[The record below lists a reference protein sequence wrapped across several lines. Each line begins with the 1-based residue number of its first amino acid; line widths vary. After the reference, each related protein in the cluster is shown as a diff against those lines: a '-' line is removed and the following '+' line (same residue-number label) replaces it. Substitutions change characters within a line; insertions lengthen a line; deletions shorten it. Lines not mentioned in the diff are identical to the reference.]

1 MSRTVDFKVVASY
14 GGGKRLVDRFGGED
28 AIGAG
33 LGAKLVDELKAAKR
47 ADLAGKRREA
57 VRALKRFERLA
68 SRVKDKE
75 VRLALKRLSRT
86 LKSQL

>member
-1 MSRTVDFKVVASY
+1 MVVRSY
-14 GGGKRLVDRFGGED
+14 GKVK
-28 AIGAG
+28 
-33 LGAKLVDELKAAKR
+33 KLVNRLDDQGLVGPKLAKKLKKQLQAAKR
-47 ADLAGKRREA
+47 ADRRKDAGAAIRS
-57 VRALKRFERLA
+57 LKRFERLA